1 MDFKHLERSPADR
14 SLMAGIS
21 HLAGPAAPVRQL
33 LAAYFVRECPHIV
46 EIGGHLTPVTP
57 FLIHHPESV
66 LVVDPKIVPRDEAQ
80 LNGRPCRVRH
90 VASKFQA
97 LTFDLAPHTYGL
109 VMLGYSLKRAGGS
122 EALGGKLLDLVD
134 QARIV
139 VIEWA
144 LELERAAL
152 QVPHLLS
159 RPGLR
164 QLCRIDFTLEDGTI
178 EHSPYGQRRLVVLE
192 SAGRGGQR

>member
-1 MDFKHLERSPADR
+1 MDFEQLERSPADQAP
-14 SLMAGIS
+14 MAGIS

-66 LVVDPKIVPRDEAQ
+66 LVVDPKVVPRDETEFH
-80 LNGRPCRVRH
+80 GRPCRVRH
-90 VASKFQA
+90 VARKFQE
-97 LTFDLAPHTYGL
+97 LTFDLAPYTYGL
-109 VMLGYSLKRAGGS
+109 VMLGYSLKRSGGR
-122 EALGGKLLDLVD
+122 EALGSKLLDLVD
-134 QARIV
+134 HARIV
-139 VIEWA
+139 VVEWA
-144 LELERAAL
+144 LKLERAAL
-152 QVPHLLS
+152 QVPHLTS

-164 QLCRIDFTLEDGTI
+164 QICRIDFALEDGTI

-192 SAGRGGQR
+192 AAYRGERR

>member
-1 MDFKHLERSPADR
+1 MT
-14 SLMAGIS
+14 GIS

-46 EIGGHLTPVTP
+46 EIGGHLNPVTP
-57 FLIHHPESV
+57 FLVHHPESV
-66 LVVDPKIVPRDEAQ
+66 LVVDPKVVPRDETE
-80 LNGRPCRVRH
+80 LRGRPCRVRH
-90 VASKFQA
+90 VPRKFQE

-109 VMLGYSLKRAGGS
+109 VMLGYSLKQAGGS
-122 EALGGKLLDLVD
+122 EAVGRKLLDLVD
-134 QARIV
+134 HARKV

-144 LELERAAL
+144 PRLERAAL

-164 QLCRIDFTLEDGTI
+164 QLCRIDLALEDGTI

-192 SAGRGGQR
+192 PVNSGSI

>member
-1 MDFKHLERSPADR
+1 MDFKHLERTPADR
-14 SLMAGIS
+14 ALMADIS

-57 FLIHHPESV
+57 FLVHHPESV
-66 LVVDPKIVPRDEAQ
+66 LVVDPKIVPHDETA

-90 VASKFQA
+90 VARKFQA
-97 LTFDLAPHTYGL
+97 LTFDLAPYTYGL

-144 LELERAAL
+144 LQLERAAL

-192 SAGRGGQR
+192 PAGREGRR

>member
-1 MDFKHLERSPADR
+1 MDFKHLERTPADR
-14 SLMAGIS
+14 ALMADIS

-57 FLIHHPESV
+57 FLVHHPESV
-66 LVVDPKIVPRDEAQ
+66 LVVDPKIVPHDETA

-90 VASKFQA
+90 VARKFQA
-97 LTFDLAPHTYGL
+97 LTFDLAPYTYGL

-144 LELERAAL
+144 LQLERAAL

-192 SAGRGGQR
+192 PSGREGRR

>member
-1 MDFKHLERSPADR
+1 MDFEHLERSPADQAP
-14 SLMAGIS
+14 LAGLS

-33 LAAYFVRECPHIV
+33 LAAYFVRDCPHIV

-66 LVVDPKIVPRDEAQ
+66 LVVDPKVVPREEAE
-80 LNGRPCRVRH
+80 LRGRPCRVRH
-90 VASKFQA
+90 VARKFQE
-97 LTFDLAPHTYGL
+97 LTFDLAPYTYGL
-109 VMLGYSLKRAGGS
+109 VMLGYSLKRAGGR
-122 EALGGKLLDLVD
+122 EALGSKLIDLVD

-144 LELERAAL
+144 LQLERAAL
-152 QVPHLLS
+152 QVPHLLN

-164 QLCRIDFTLEDGTI
+164 QLCRIDFALEDGII

-192 SAGRGGQR
+192 ADSRGGRR

>member
-1 MDFKHLERSPADR
+1 MDFKHLERTPADR
-14 SLMAGIS
+14 ALMADIS

-66 LVVDPKIVPRDEAQ
+66 LVVDPKVVPREEAE
-80 LNGRPCRVRH
+80 LRGRPCRVRH
-90 VASKFQA
+90 VARKFQE
-97 LTFDLAPHTYGL
+97 LTFDLAPYTYGL
-109 VMLGYSLKRAGGS
+109 VMLGYSLKRAGGR
-122 EALGGKLLDLVD
+122 EALGSKLIDLVD

-144 LELERAAL
+144 LQLERAAL
-152 QVPHLLS
+152 QVPHLLN

-164 QLCRIDFTLEDGTI
+164 QLCRIDFALEDGTI

-192 SAGRGGQR
+192 ADSRGGRR